1 MDRDTPLLASPP
13 RSAGGLLAALR
24 DYTFRSL
31 KHRNYRLYFL
41 GQFVS
46 FTGTWMQNAALM
58 WLVYD
63 RTADPIW
70 PPLLLVAQVGPT
82 LVLGTWGGA
91 LADRYPKRRLVFA
104 TQAAFLATAALLA
117 LLVAADRAD
126 PWLLFAV
133 QAVNG
138 VIQSVDLPARLA
150 FVPDL
155 VPRPDLINA
164 ISLNSLLFNSARAI
178 GPALSGLLFLAADAA
193 IGIGWRPGARAVT
206 LGAVWCFALNA
217 ASFAAVLAA
226 LRAIDVPGE
235 RRGLSP
241 PSEGVL
247 DGFRYVLT
255 RPRLAGLLLL
265 TGLLGVFGWPA
276 VSLFPAYTRLAL
288 GHAEKEYSALVSSIG
303 AGALVAALATA
314 TFGTVGRRGLFLVA
328 GSALT
333 AAGLA
338 GLAAAPSLGAA
349 GLAAGCLGFGLIL
362 FLATGQSAVQL
373 SVTDETRGRVM
384 ALWAM
389 TLSASA
395 PTGHLLAGSAATAF
409 PVRGVFAGMAAGAG
423 LVAAG
428 VLLLAAR
435 GWRRGQNGHR

>member
-1 MDRDTPLLASPP
+1 
-13 RSAGGLLAALR
+13 
-24 DYTFRSL
+24 
-31 KHRNYRLYFL
+31 
-41 GQFVS
+41 
-46 FTGTWMQNAALM
+46 
-58 WLVYD
+58 
-63 RTADPIW
+63 
-70 PPLLLVAQVGPT
+70 
-82 LVLGTWGGA
+82 
-91 LADRYPKRRLVFA
+91 
-104 TQAAFLATAALLA
+104 
-117 LLVAADRAD
+117 D

-303 AGALVAALATA
+303 AGAVVAALATA
-314 TFGTVGRRGLFLVA
+314 PFGTVGRRGLFLVA
-328 GSALT
+328 GSA
-333 AAGLA
+333 
-338 GLAAAPSLGAA
+338 LGAA

-409 PVRGVFAGMAAGAG
+409 PVRGVLAGMAAGA
-423 LVAAG
+423 
-428 VLLLAAR
+428 
-435 GWRRGQNGHR
+435 